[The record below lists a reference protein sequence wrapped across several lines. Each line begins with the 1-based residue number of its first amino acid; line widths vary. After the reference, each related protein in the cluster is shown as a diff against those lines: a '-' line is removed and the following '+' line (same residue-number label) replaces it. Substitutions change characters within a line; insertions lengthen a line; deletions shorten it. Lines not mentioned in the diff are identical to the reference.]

1 MGESESDAARP
12 AGRASGQRRRD
23 EASSSIASG
32 FIRTTFATEESV
44 YGVILVSGMIV
55 VAGGH
60 GESSWVV
67 FWTVLVTVIVFWA
80 AHVYAGTVARH
91 GLDHERMIGLGEA
104 FRISFRRSLGL
115 LASALIPSFILLL
128 GATRAIPDAYAIWTA
143 LWAGVVVLAVLGWI
157 AFSRRGAPW
166 PVRLAGALGTASFG
180 VAMILL
186 KAFIH

>member
-1 MGESESDAARP
+1 MVESQSDA
-12 AGRASGQRRRD
+12 SGGVRRD
-23 EASSSIASG
+23 ADPSPEGKGLAHR
-32 FIRTTFATEESV
+32 FMRTTFATEESV

-67 FWTVLVTVIVFWA
+67 FWTVLITVIVFWA

-91 GLDHERMIGLGEA
+91 GLDVDRMIGLREA

-128 GATRAIPDAYAIWTA
+128 GATRAIPDAYAIWVA
-143 LWAGVVVLAVLGWI
+143 LWVGVLVLAVLGWI
-157 AFSRRGAPW
+157 AFSRRGSPW
-166 PVRLAGALGTASFG
+166 PIRLAGALGTASFG
-180 VAMILL
+180 FAMILM
-186 KAFIH
+186 KALIH

>member
-1 MGESESDAARP
+1 MVESQSDASGSVQTGGESTP
-12 AGRASGQRRRD
+12 APKSLAHR
-23 EASSSIASG
+23 
-32 FIRTTFATEESV
+32 FMRTTFATEESV

-60 GESSWVV
+60 GESSWTV
-67 FWTVLVTVIVFWA
+67 FWTVLITVVVFWA

-91 GLDHERMIGLGEA
+91 GLDDDRMIGLREA

-128 GATRAIPDAYAIWTA
+128 GATRAIPDAYAIWAA
-143 LWAGVVVLAVLGWI
+143 LWVGVIVLAVLGWI
-157 AFSRRGAPW
+157 AFSRRGSPW
-166 PVRLAGALGTASFG
+166 PIRLAGALGTASFG
-180 VAMILL
+180 IAMIAM

>member
-1 MGESESDAARP
+1 MVESQSDAPGSVRQGATSAAEPKGLAHR
-12 AGRASGQRRRD
+12 
-23 EASSSIASG
+23 
-32 FIRTTFATEESV
+32 FMRTTFATEESV

-60 GESSWVV
+60 GESSWTV
-67 FWTVLVTVIVFWA
+67 FWTVLITVIVFWA

-91 GLDHERMIGLGEA
+91 GLDDDRMIGLREA

-143 LWAGVVVLAVLGWI
+143 LWVGVVVLAVLGWI
-157 AFSRRGAPW
+157 AFSRRGSSW
-166 PVRLAGALGTASFG
+166 PIRLAGALGTASFG
-180 VAMILL
+180 IAMIVM